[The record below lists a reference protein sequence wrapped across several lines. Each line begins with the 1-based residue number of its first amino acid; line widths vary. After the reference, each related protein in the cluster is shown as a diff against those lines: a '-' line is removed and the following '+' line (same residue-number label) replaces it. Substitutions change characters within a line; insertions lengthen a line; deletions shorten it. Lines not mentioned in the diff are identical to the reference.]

1 MLLILIAVS
10 LLPMM
15 DAIAKELGQ
24 HYPVLQ
30 ITWGRYVF
38 TLLAILPGLLWRY
51 PGLLL
56 AVPRPG
62 LQLLRG
68 LAQVAATFLF
78 FLTLTYLPLAD
89 TVALAFLYPLIV
101 TALSPFVLGEQVGW
115 RRYAA
120 VGIGF
125 LGAMLVV
132 RPGLTVFQPA
142 SVFGLGIGLVFAVY
156 ILLTRKLG
164 GVAPPL
170 VSLGWVA
177 LIGVVVTSLLVP
189 LVFVPMPWQ
198 DWLALVVIGMLG
210 ATAHHFMIRAFE
222 MAPPSI
228 LSPLGYAEI
237 IMAVLVGYFWFG
249 DFPDGPTW
257 GGIAVIAG
265 AGLYV
270 GWRERTAG

>member
-10 LLPMM
+10 LLPIM
-15 DAIAKELGQ
+15 DALAKELGQ

-38 TLLAILPGLLWRY
+38 TLLAILPALLWRHRDR
-51 PGLLL
+51 LL
-56 AVPRPG
+56 VIPHPG

-68 LAQVAATFLF
+68 LAQLAATLLF

-101 TALSPFVLGEQVGW
+101 TALSPFVLGERVGW

-120 VGIGF
+120 VCTGF

-132 RPGLTVFQPA
+132 RPGLGVFQPA
-142 SVFGLGIGLVFAVY
+142 SILGLGIGFVFAIY
-156 ILLTRKLG
+156 ILITRKLG

-170 VSLGWVA
+170 VTLGWVA
-177 LIGVVVTSLLVP
+177 IIGVTVTSVLVP
-189 LVFVPMPWQ
+189 FVWQPMAAA
-198 DWLALVVIGMLG
+198 DWLALVMIGLLG
-210 ATAHHFMIRAFE
+210 AMAHHLMIRAYE

-237 IMAVLVGYFWFG
+237 VMAVIVGYAWFG
-249 DFPDGPTW
+249 DLPDAATW
-257 GGIAVIAG
+257 AGIAVIAG

-270 GWRERTAG
+270 GWRERAAG

>member
-1 MLLILIAVS
+1 MLLILVAVS
-10 LLPMM
+10 LLPIM
-15 DAIAKELGQ
+15 DALAKELGQ

-38 TLLAILPGLLWRY
+38 TLAAILPALLWRY
-51 PGLLL
+51 RDRLFV
-56 AVPRPG
+56 VPHPG

-68 LAQVAATFLF
+68 LAQLAATLLF

-101 TALSPFVLGEQVGW
+101 TALSPFVLGERVGW

-120 VGIGF
+120 VGVGF

-132 RPGLTVFQPA
+132 RPGFSVFQPA
-142 SVFGLGIGLVFAVY
+142 SLFGLGIGLVFAVY
-156 ILLTRKLG
+156 ILITRKLG

-177 LIGVVVTSLLVP
+177 MIGCAVTSL
-189 LVFVPMPWQ
+189 FVPFVWQ
-198 DWLALVVIGMLG
+198 PMAAADWLALVLIGLLG
-210 ATAHHFMIRAFE
+210 ATAHHFMIRAYE

-237 IMAVLVGYFWFG
+237 VMAVIVGYAWFG
-249 DFPDGPTW
+249 DLPDAATW
-257 GGIAVIAG
+257 SGIAVIAG

-270 GWRERTAG
+270 GWRERRAG